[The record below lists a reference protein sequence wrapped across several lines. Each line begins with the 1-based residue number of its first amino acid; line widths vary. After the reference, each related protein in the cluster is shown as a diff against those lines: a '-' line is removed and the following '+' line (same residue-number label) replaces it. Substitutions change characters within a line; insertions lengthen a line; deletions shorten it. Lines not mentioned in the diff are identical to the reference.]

1 MQKSTQYIIC
11 YMAFI
16 YNKIISLLNLYNE
29 YRKNETK

>member
-1 MQKSTQYIIC
+1 MQKSTQYIC